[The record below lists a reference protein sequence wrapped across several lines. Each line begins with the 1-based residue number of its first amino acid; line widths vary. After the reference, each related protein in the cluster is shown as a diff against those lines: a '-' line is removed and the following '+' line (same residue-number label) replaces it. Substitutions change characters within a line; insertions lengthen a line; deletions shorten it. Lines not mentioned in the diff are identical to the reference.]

1 MLSISKR
8 TYASL
13 FKQAST
19 LAISLIAVVT
29 LGQTPDPETQATAKE
44 LQETVARLNALDEW
58 FSEAEKKRTR
68 WLADIQR
75 QDKDISRL
83 NKEVNVTTR
92 DLASLRA
99 ELKELTAEA
108 EELKL
113 QQQTQAAHIAKH
125 VGAAYRLTGQDF
137 LKQLLNQESPDTLD
151 RMMRYHREF
160 SASRLDVMAEYK
172 ETLIKLADT
181 NAALTDR
188 QVSLDERRDDLQQEQ
203 STLAVQRGERSKLV
217 AALEAEQETK
227 EEEHNRLVR
236 DRERLETLLT
246 QLRTRAS
253 ELDGSAFVAARGALP
268 MPVPGRIRH
277 AFGSRRADNRLRW
290 HGIDI
295 AAPHG
300 SPVTSVFRGRV
311 VFADWLRG
319 FGFLT
324 IVDHGSDYLTLYG
337 HVDVLHKKVG
347 DLVESGEVI
356 ADAGNSGGSQNPG
369 VYFEVRFRGEPK
381 DPIGWI
387 DRS

>member
-1 MLSISKR
+1 MHSSLLLRLS
-8 TYASL
+8 SL
-13 FKQAST
+13 ALVF
-19 LAISLIAVVT
+19 IGAVAQ
-29 LGQTPDPETQATAKE
+29 GQTPDPKTDATAKE
-44 LQETVARLNALDEW
+44 LQATVARLNALDQW

-68 WLADIQR
+68 WLADIRR
-75 QDKDISRL
+75 QDVDISHL
-83 NKEVNVTTR
+83 NKEVKVTTL
-92 DLASLRA
+92 DLAKLRA
-99 ELKELTAEA
+99 ELKELIAEA
-108 EELKL
+108 QELKL
-113 QQQTQAAHIAKH
+113 QQQTQALHIAKH
-125 VGAAYRLTGQDF
+125 IGAAYRLTGQDF

-151 RMMRYHREF
+151 RMMRYHRQF
-160 SASRLDVMAEYK
+160 SASRLDLMAEYK
-172 ETLIKLADT
+172 VTLAQLAKT
-181 NAALTDR
+181 NAALTVR
-188 QVSLDERRDDLQQEQ
+188 QSILDGRRADLQKEQ
-203 STLAVQRGERSKLV
+203 STLAAQRTERSRLV

-227 EEEHNRLVR
+227 EEEHNRLIR

-253 ELDGSAFVAARGALP
+253 KLDGSAFIAARGALL
-268 MPVPGRIRH
+268 MPVQGRVRH
-277 AFGSRRADNRLRW
+277 AFGSPRADNRLRW

-295 AAPHG
+295 AAPQG

-347 DLVESGEVI
+347 DLVESGEII
-356 ADAGNSGGSQNPG
+356 ADAGNSGGQQDPG

>member
-1 MLSISKR
+1 MHSSLLLRLS
-8 TYASL
+8 SL
-13 FKQAST
+13 VLVF
-19 LAISLIAVVT
+19 IGAVAQ
-29 LGQTPDPETQATAKE
+29 GQTPDPKTDATAKE
-44 LQETVARLNALDEW
+44 LQATVARLNALDQW

-68 WLADIQR
+68 WLADIRR
-75 QDKDISRL
+75 QDVDISHL
-83 NKEVNVTTR
+83 NKEVKVTTL
-92 DLASLRA
+92 DLAKLRA
-99 ELKELTAEA
+99 ELKELIAEA
-108 EELKL
+108 QELKL
-113 QQQTQAAHIAKH
+113 QQQTQALHIAKH
-125 VGAAYRLTGQDF
+125 IGAAYRLTGQDF

-151 RMMRYHREF
+151 RMMRYHRQF
-160 SASRLDVMAEYK
+160 SASRLDLMAEYK
-172 ETLIKLADT
+172 VTLAQLAKT
-181 NAALTDR
+181 NAALTVR
-188 QVSLDERRDDLQQEQ
+188 QSRLDGRRADLQKEQ
-203 STLAVQRGERSKLV
+203 STLAAQRTERSRLV

-227 EEEHNRLVR
+227 EEEHNRLIR

-253 ELDGSAFVAARGALP
+253 KLDGSAFIAARGALL
-268 MPVPGRIRH
+268 MPVQGRVRH
-277 AFGSRRADNRLRW
+277 AFGSPRADNRLRW

-295 AAPHG
+295 AAPQG

-347 DLVESGEVI
+347 DLVESGEII
-356 ADAGNSGGSQNPG
+356 ADAGNSGGQQDPG